1 MSPGVDDGQRVF
13 DYALIVGTTLLAAL
27 NTLDRNDLLTPD
39 SEFKDIALVM
49 GLYLKVA
56 QNFGEVLDWSD
67 GEGQIWPNQI
77 VTFAK
82 EKDIQIDMPFG
93 IESLVR
99 QYDTGENLPR
109 KAIDRFKFKPLFKSI
124 EQQYGTDTV
133 PISTKPTIGGH
144 LYDITKWSREERAKH
159 AFDHKDPLPDE
170 IVQGL
175 KEGKEIM
182 LR

>member
-109 KAIDRFKFKPLFKSI
+109 KAIDRFKFKPLVSSLHELVAGFFV
-124 EQQYGTDTV
+124 EATDVPFTV
-133 PISTKPTIGGH
+133 QIYRTAIRHGYCSN
-144 LYDITKWSREERAKH
+144 
-159 AFDHKDPLPDE
+159 FD
-170 IVQGL
+170 
-175 KEGKEIM
+175 
-182 LR
+182 